1 MADKQIDLKDAGN
14 GILMYKDKPLVRVG
28 NTIYYGYRTD
38 PYSIEIEILSTEKAV
53 DASGAATDLDLSDR
67 VSLRLMRNE
76 PDGTQTVMSSAEQN
90 GLSGAI
96 DIAGSWLARFSR

>member
-1 MADKQIDLKDAGN
+1 
-14 GILMYKDKPLVRVG
+14 MYKDKPLVRVG
-28 NTIYYGYRTD
+28 NTIYYGYRSD
-38 PYSIEIEILSTEKAV
+38 PYSIEIEILSTEKAL
-53 DASGAATDLDLSDR
+53 DAAGAETGLDLSDR

-96 DIAGSWLARFSR
+96 DIARSWLARFSR

>member
-1 MADKQIDLKDAGN
+1 MAAKEPDLKEASN

-28 NTIYYGYRTD
+28 NIVYYGYRSD
-38 PYSIEIEILSTEKAV
+38 PYSIEIEILSTEKAL
-53 DASGAATDLDLSDR
+53 DASGSETGLDLSDR

-96 DIAGSWLARFSR
+96 DIARSWLARFSR

>member
-1 MADKQIDLKDAGN
+1 MAAKEPDLKEASN

-28 NTIYYGYRTD
+28 NTIYYGYRSD
-38 PYSIEIEILSTEKAV
+38 PYSIEIEILSTEKAL
-53 DASGAATDLDLSDR
+53 DAAGAETGLDLSDR

-96 DIAGSWLARFSR
+96 DIARSWLARFSR